1 MWYALALIGL
11 VLLVLIVVIIWV
23 SNKEDSPKETVE
35 KIYEKNY
42 RENLE
47 YERRWNQLVDHY
59 MQYTCDLVP
68 YDDPE
73 YTVKVREMAEGLA
86 YTEMELDNE
95 MELQDELH
103 NGETQEETKELP
115 W

>member
-1 MWYALALIGL
+1 MWYYIFGAIVALIFIL
-11 VLLVLIVVIIWV
+11 FVSIIPNHE
-23 SNKEDSPKETVE
+23 SKKEAVE

-68 YDDPE
+68 YDDPD
-73 YTVKVREMAEGLA
+73 YNVKVREMAEGLA
-86 YTEMELDNE
+86 HTEMELDNE